1 MRVPPALQALSAQL
15 LNPAWCAGAACVAGQ
30 PPALQATQLLP
41 GVWVPPALQASH
53 RGMDLL
59 EGFGPPGA
67 GSVAESQ
74 EADEEVVEE
83 EVEVEGVSGARY
95 HH

>member
-15 LNPAWCAGAACVAGQ
+15 PNPAWCAGAACVAGQ

-53 RGMDLL
+53 QCMDLL
-59 EGFGPPGA
+59 EGIGPPGA

-74 EADEEVVEE
+74 EADEEAVEE
-83 EVEVEGVSGARY
+83 
-95 HH
+95 